1 MIEVEKNHEWASKG
15 VAGAGLGLGIAG
27 TALGLLNGGIPG
39 LLDQGSCGMLIDND
53 DASIAEAMKVLVLD
67 QNLRKSLGQ
76 KGKERSVLF
85 SSKSMAEQY
94 CEIYK

>member
-1 MIEVEKNHEWASKG
+1 MTIIEAMG
-15 VAGAGLGLGIAG
+15 TGLPVAAAKV
-27 TALGLLNGGIPG
+27 GGIPG

-53 DASIAEAMKVLVLD
+53 DASIAEAMKALTLD
-67 QNLRKSLGQ
+67 QNLRKTLGQ
-76 KGKERSVLF
+76 KGKERSLLF